1 MTSDTLIY
9 GLSILFFASIV
20 FWAVSAYAEM
30 IIYKAVQEASRLIQD
45 ILKTPRPS
53 SQEGPTDYSIVE
65 GRYKNRTVI
74 CRINRIAA
82 RSLWNFKL
90 DFHCH
95 IEPLRTP
102 AEEKTRLS
110 RPLGQADDIYYP
122 ATSTTFV
129 RSFGPS
135 EKLSKSDILNIF
147 EDLTKAAESIENQG
161 TG

>member
-9 GLSILFFASIV
+9 GLSVLFFASIV

-30 IIYKAVQEASRLIQD
+30 IIYKAVQEASRLVRD
-45 ILKTPRPS
+45 ILKTRRQS
-53 SQEGPTDYSIVE
+53 GEEGPTDYSIVE

-82 RSLWNFKL
+82 RSLWNFRL
-90 DFHCH
+90 DLHCH
-95 IEPLRTP
+95 VEPLRAP
-102 AEEKTRLS
+102 AEEKMKLPK
-110 RPLGQADDIYYP
+110 PLGQADNIYYP